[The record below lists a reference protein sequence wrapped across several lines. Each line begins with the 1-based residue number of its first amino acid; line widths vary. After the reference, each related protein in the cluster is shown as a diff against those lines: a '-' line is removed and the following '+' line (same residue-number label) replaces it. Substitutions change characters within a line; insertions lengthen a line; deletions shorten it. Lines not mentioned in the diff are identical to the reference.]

1 MRRSIASRLGW
12 SSTSVSN
19 SVPNS
24 AGKKGKTTMAVQ
36 GIEALDVLQTR
47 LARMLEIMAELR
59 ERNGSLQG
67 RVEELEKDV
76 AAKAEELTR
85 LHEDNAR
92 LQSIQEEY
100 KQLVAERE
108 IVRNKVEGMLKHLE
122 KFELA

>member
-1 MRRSIASRLGW
+1 
-12 SSTSVSN
+12 
-19 SVPNS
+19 
-24 AGKKGKTTMAVQ
+24 MAVQ

-59 ERNGSLQG
+59 ERNGNLQG
-67 RVEELEKDV
+67 RIEELEKDV

>member
-1 MRRSIASRLGW
+1 
-12 SSTSVSN
+12 
-19 SVPNS
+19 
-24 AGKKGKTTMAVQ
+24 MAVQ

-76 AAKAEELTR
+76 AAKTEELTR
-85 LHEDNAR
+85 LHEVNAR